1 MKKNY
6 LKTVLATVTLIC
18 TLNFNAQI
26 IADGTYNIYNTNLSE
41 VLSVNRIPM
50 GDAGNPQNVIIGRAR
65 MQTYN
70 INNDDQQWTFAH
82 QGNDVYKITNVGD
95 NSILGVKDGWCG
107 QFGDVQVGFDNS
119 SPYTLFK
126 VVAGTTANTYV
137 FQIAFDSDCNF
148 GSVNI
153 PIKAFDIDGGNSGSK
168 INTFDINTA
177 NPNQQFQIL
186 ALGTLSTESNF
197 LSNKITLYYNQVEG
211 LVVDTNTS
219 RLGDL
224 KVNVFDL
231 MGRSIASEKINNNHS
246 SIKLDNTKTGVYIA
260 LIKDSENNTLVKKF
274 VVY

>member
-6 LKTVLATVTLIC
+6 LKTALAIVTLIC
-18 TLNFNAQI
+18 TLNLNAQI

-41 VLSVNRIPM
+41 ALSVNRTPM

-65 MQTYN
+65 MQTYDV
-70 INNDDQQWTFAH
+70 NNDDQQWTFAH

-95 NSILGVKDGWCG
+95 SSILGVKDGWCG

-119 SPYTLFK
+119 SPYTLFR
-126 VVAGTTANTYV
+126 VVAGATANTYV

-148 GSVNI
+148 GSTNV

-168 INTFDINTA
+168 INTFDVNTA

-224 KVNVFDL
+224 QIDIYDL
-231 MGRSIASEKINNNHS
+231 TGRSVTSETVSNNRTN
-246 SIKLDNTKTGVYIA
+246 IKLNSTETGVYIA
-260 LIKDSENNTLVKKF
+260 HFKDTKNNMLVKKF